1 MLGNYRLYTQCVWGA
16 IHSGANMPVMSHEA
30 LMSWGPLHSNP
41 IIIEDDE
48 RVTSGRGIDGW
59 TSDLDWSRGVFED
72 ELGSR
77 LQTSENCSKAK
88 NYCWKGVDLYSK
100 FSWRIKENI
109 TVRLFSLQF
118 YHAGGASEN
127 SCLQDAEKTVWILW
141 CLNVTS
147 LLYIQISA
155 VKQFNKYSP
164 GPLTN
169 WFRESRY
176 LVTRGYLEWQQTLI
190 F

>member
-1 MLGNYRLYTQCVWGA
+1 MLGNYRLYTQCVWGS

-77 LQTSENCSKAK
+77 LQTSENCSKVK

-109 TVRLFSLQF
+109 TVILFF
-118 YHAGGASEN
+118 
-127 SCLQDAEKTVWILW
+127 
-141 CLNVTS
+141 
-147 LLYIQISA
+147 
-155 VKQFNKYSP
+155 
-164 GPLTN
+164 
-169 WFRESRY
+169 FREWRFISYCFKRDSNNTTNVVMVY
-176 LVTRGYLEWQQTLI
+176 TFWLSGTL
-190 F
+190 